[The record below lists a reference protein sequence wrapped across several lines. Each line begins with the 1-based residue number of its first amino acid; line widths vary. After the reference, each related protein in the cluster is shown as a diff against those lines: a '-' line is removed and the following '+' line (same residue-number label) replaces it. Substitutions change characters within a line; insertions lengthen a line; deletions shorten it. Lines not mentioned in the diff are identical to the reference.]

1 MSHKAWIWAVVVREH
16 YLRDDIPCGA
26 LPCAK
31 SPATACDKESAR
43 LSPNNETILVIDTN
57 VALHQIDLLENAA
70 ISNVVVEEIDLLENV
85 AISNVVVLSVMLEEA
100 IVFDSPISRH
110 FTSPLAIPQYN
121 PYRLPHHACLSDR
134 PVGECSDQ
142 QRGGAVG
149 GAGGGEE
156 SQLVVEEVKSRKV
169 AAYGGL
175 RALVAEESRRFFVFS
190 NEHHNPSNPS
200 TESQF
205 MRELRRRREAQSS
218 SSQSDAASKAPGAEA
233 GGGGAGGSGA
243 GGGAGMRDQRA
254 VSNALNSEGLEG
266 LPARAAELLKLGVSF
281 YLPLW
286 PFALAIITVFTA
298 MYLFL
303 GDFVHP
309 GKSYGEGR
317 QPPSYI
323 DPYALL
329 EEEEK
334 YMERIPYDMSTYLK
348 DNYDPELDG

>member
-1 MSHKAWIWAVVVREH
+1 
-16 YLRDDIPCGA
+16 
-26 LPCAK
+26 
-31 SPATACDKESAR
+31 
-43 LSPNNETILVIDTN
+43 
-57 VALHQIDLLENAA
+57 
-70 ISNVVVEEIDLLENV
+70 
-85 AISNVVVLSVMLEEA
+85 
-100 IVFDSPISRH
+100 
-110 FTSPLAIPQYN
+110 
-121 PYRLPHHACLSDR
+121 
-134 PVGECSDQ
+134 
-142 QRGGAVG
+142 
-149 GAGGGEE
+149 
-156 SQLVVEEVKSRKV
+156 
-169 AAYGGL
+169 
-175 RALVAEESRRFFVFS
+175 
-190 NEHHNPSNPS
+190 
-200 TESQF
+200 
-205 MRELRRRREAQSS
+205 MRELRRRRAAQSS
-218 SSQSDAASKAPGAEA
+218 NSQSDPASKAPGAEA
-233 GGGGAGGSGA
+233 GSGGAGGSGA
-243 GGGAGMRDQRA
+243 GGGPGMRDQRA

-303 GDFVHP
+303 GSGFVHP

>member
-1 MSHKAWIWAVVVREH
+1 MLAARAATPAAHSCHPGLQAAMAPVRTFAASSHS
-16 YLRDDIPCGA
+16 LPIP
-26 LPCAK
+26 
-31 SPATACDKESAR
+31 SP
-43 LSPNNETILVIDTN
+43 
-57 VALHQIDLLENAA
+57 Q
-70 ISNVVVEEIDLLENV
+70 
-85 AISNVVVLSVMLEEA
+85 
-100 IVFDSPISRH
+100 
-110 FTSPLAIPQYN
+110 
-121 PYRLPHHACLSDR
+121 RLPAR
-134 PVGECSDQ
+134 FEAQ
-142 QRGGAVG
+142 
-149 GAGGGEE
+149 
-156 SQLVVEEVKSRKV
+156 SRV
-169 AAYGGL
+169 ASVSGVRARRAGGL
-175 RALVAEESRRFFVFS
+175 RIRAMAEKPDDNSS
-190 NEHHNPSNPS
+190 SNPS

-205 MRELRRRREAQSS
+205 MRELRRRRAAQSS
-218 SSQSDAASKAPGAEA
+218 NSQSDPASKAPGAEA
-233 GGGGAGGSGA
+233 GSGGAGGSGT
-243 GGGAGMRDQRA
+243 GGGPGMRDQRA

-303 GDFVHP
+303 GSDFVHP